1 MRGAGRE
8 GRMAQGIEGNS
19 WPQRERGRMGAHKE
33 SLIVLLE
40 VSMVPRKLK
49 AHFLHSNLP
58 NITPAATNVDVIL
71 RRIEN

>member
-1 MRGAGRE
+1 
-8 GRMAQGIEGNS
+8 MAQGIEGNS

-49 AHFLHSNLP
+49 AHFPHSNLP
-58 NITPAATNVDVIL
+58 NITPAASNVL

>member
-1 MRGAGRE
+1 
-8 GRMAQGIEGNS
+8 
-19 WPQRERGRMGAHKE
+19 MGAHKE